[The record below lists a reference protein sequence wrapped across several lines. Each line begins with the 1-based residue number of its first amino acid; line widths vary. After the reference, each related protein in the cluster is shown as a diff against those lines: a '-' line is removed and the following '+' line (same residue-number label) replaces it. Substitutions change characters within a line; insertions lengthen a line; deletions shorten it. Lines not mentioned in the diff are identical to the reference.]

1 MKSDVILTRNK
12 KKICF
17 EDVVTFQGCSVDEIK
32 QAFKD
37 SVNDYLAFCEERGEK
52 PDKPYSG
59 KFNLRI
65 SPVLHARLDL
75 KAKSIRESL
84 NSFVAKTLEKTLG
97 E

>member
-1 MKSDVILTRNK
+1 MLLLFKVVPLMRLNK
-12 KKICF
+12 P
-17 EDVVTFQGCSVDEIK
+17 
-32 QAFKD
+32 KD

-52 PDKPYSG
+52 PDKPSSG

-75 KAKSIRESL
+75 KAKSSRESL
-84 NSFVAKTLEKTLG
+84 NSFVAKTLEKTVG

>member
-1 MKSDVILTRNK
+1 MKIANNEEKNATALFNLAVI
-12 KKICF
+12 
-17 EDVVTFQGCSVDEIK
+17 
-32 QAFKD
+32 
-37 SVNDYLAFCEERGEK
+37 CEERGEK

-75 KAKSIRESL
+75 TAKSSGESL
-84 NSFVAKTLEKTLG
+84 NSFVAKTLEKAVG